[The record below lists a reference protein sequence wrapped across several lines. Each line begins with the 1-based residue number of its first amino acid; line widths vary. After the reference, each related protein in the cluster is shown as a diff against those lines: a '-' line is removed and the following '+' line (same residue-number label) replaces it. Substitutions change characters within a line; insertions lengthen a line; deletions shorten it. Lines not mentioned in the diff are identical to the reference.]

1 MGQGKVELPLDESG
15 DEGEEEV
22 YDPDYEEEDE
32 HQKHES
38 SQVLN
43 RSKPGVALNPVN
55 EEVKEMKSVDEE
67 TNKDDSDAFPQRELL
82 YIWCIW
88 GKIKPARYQ
97 RCHYSQKRWRLLRTE
112 RAVF

>member
-32 HQKHES
+32 PQKHES

-55 EEVKEMKSVDEE
+55 EEVKEMKSVDEA
-67 TNKDDSDAFPQRELL
+67 TNKDDSDASEAKLNLL
-82 YIWCIW
+82 DINDVTTPKNDDDSYEQNEQSFR
-88 GKIKPARYQ
+88 G
-97 RCHYSQKRWRLLRTE
+97 
-112 RAVF
+112 